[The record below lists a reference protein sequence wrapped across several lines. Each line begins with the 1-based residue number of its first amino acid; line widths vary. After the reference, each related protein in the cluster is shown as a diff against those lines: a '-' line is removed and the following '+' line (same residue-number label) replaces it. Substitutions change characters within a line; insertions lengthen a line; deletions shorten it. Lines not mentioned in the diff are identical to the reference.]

1 MYTILPSVT
10 LMLHVYQ
17 VCHGVD
23 VGCCVKNMSFFLEP
37 GVKISREY
45 CLDILNKCS
54 LLFNTSQP
62 TIIFQHDK
70 TPARCVRNIVQLPQR
85 EILNLLWPPYIIGQ
99 AIIFLPGGFYLS
111 SSSSFFFFSSPNL
124 SGRRL
129 DVYHTLEPGV
139 ALVRISIAGLK
150 CAARGSLE
158 IQDAKNRHFGTSYNF
173 VGLYLRN

>member
-1 MYTILPSVT
+1 MLLCQQNHKTLKTHSSYHSWTITLHSTRSIVYSGHDLERVYMYTILPSVT

-85 EILNLLWPPYIIGQ
+85 EILNL
-99 AIIFLPGGFYLS
+99 
-111 SSSSFFFFSSPNL
+111 FFSWTAAPNSPELNPINL
-124 SGRRL
+124 ASLITVWIWFASHQDWRNQ
-129 DVYHTLEPGV
+129 
-139 ALVRISIAGLK
+139 
-150 CAARGSLE
+150 AATGWSL
-158 IQDAKNRHFGTSYNF
+158 TSK
-173 VGLYLRN
+173 